1 MVWTEL
7 RQRLVYAGMSAFVA
21 WHTVAMVIAPGSD
34 NSALAQ
40 ALRKVFDPYLVLLRL
55 NNKWDF
61 YAPDVGR
68 GHQLRYSIETAD
80 GTRQTFIPTDEWN
93 WYHPGYWWFRA
104 WNDAIITSPD
114 RYADTVVTTLCRKH
128 AALRPAAVTLIV
140 LKEQAFMPADHLSGR
155 HPLDAEFV
163 VESILKR
170 GPCPSS

>member
-1 MVWTEL
+1 MTWNEL
-7 RQRLVYAGMSAFVA
+7 RQGLLYAAMSAFVA
-21 WHTVAMVIAPGSD
+21 WHTLAIMIAPASD

-40 ALRKVFDPYLVLLRL
+40 GLRRVFNPYLSLFRL

-68 GHQLRYSIETAD
+68 GHQLRYLVEAAD
-80 GTRQTFIPTDEWN
+80 GPSQTFIPTDEWN

-104 WNDAIITSPD
+104 WNDAIIAAPD
-114 RYADTVVTTLCRKH
+114 RYADAVVATLCQKH
-128 AALRPAAVTLIV
+128 AALRPAAITLV
-140 LKEQAFMPADHLSGR
+140 VFQEQVFMPADHLSGR

-170 GPCPSS
+170 GTCPGS